1 MLCPDMFVIVAC
13 TTSSLEL
20 RNVVEQVL
28 VLDVIRFSQD
38 KVQFLFQGG
47 RWAQSKTFCS
57 LI

>member
-1 MLCPDMFVIVAC
+1 MFVIVAC
-13 TTSSLEL
+13 TRSPLEL
-20 RNVVEQVL
+20 QNVVEQVL